1 LKGRQLTKEDIMKA
15 FHNQESIKQFRLD
28 QADFHIE
35 HDQLLAGTYG
45 EGKGTNFKG
54 CSIGCHYG
62 GDHNKAEEV
71 DGLPEWYARLADT
84 IFEGLPEEKQP
95 WWHKAWF
102 QAVPVGFS
110 DFDLVKAKFLV
121 YLLKEQLDLVES
133 LDIGADLKD
142 QVLDAIKGS
151 LDFQA
156 TAVANG
162 GRVDPEAAREARA
175 AAWEAARAAEAA
187 SEARGA
193 WAAARAA
200 AWAAAWEAAWEA
212 ARAAARAEEA
222 AWGAETEASYTRQA
236 EKIISLFEERV
247 SE

>member
-1 LKGRQLTKEDIMKA
+1 MKA

-45 EGKGTNFKG
+45 EGVGQNFKG
-54 CSIGCHYG
+54 CSIGCHYR
-62 GDHNKAEEV
+62 GDYKKAEEV
-71 DGLPEWYARLADT
+71 DGLPEWYARLASA
-84 IFEGLPEEKQP
+84 IFEGLPESKLA

-102 QAVPVGFS
+102 DAVPVGFS

-121 YLLKEQLDLVES
+121 YLLEEQLDLVES

-162 GRVDPEAAREARA
+162 GRVDPEAA
-175 AAWEAARAAEAA
+175 WEAEA
-187 SEARGA
+187 
-193 WAAARAA
+193 
-200 AWAAAWEAAWEA
+200 A
-212 ARAAARAEEA
+212 ARAAARAAVWKAEAAARGAAQAAAWAAEAAKA
-222 AWGAETEASYTRQA
+222 AWGAAQAAAWAAEAAKAAWGAAQAEAWVVAWAVASYTRQA
-236 EKIISLFEERV
+236 EKIISLFGDDEE
-247 SE
+247 